1 MAPIV
6 LSEHLNT
13 TRKQPVQTTDNP
25 SNRRWPTGLRKL
37 ICATL
42 FPYCALASFTALAEE
57 NNDSAGMTEMSDT
70 MQTDGMSDTPT
81 SSAPRS
87 IPNPAAQRAA
97 ALAQEQS
104 PETEIIWLETDKET
118 QLGLFMPSGITESY
132 GGIILFHGSM
142 ATPDWPDIIR
152 PLRLSLSDQGWAT
165 LSVALPDPNPAP
177 VPERNMQPSAPS
189 NSGDGTDTDPAADAE
204 LTDATETEASEA
216 AMTESAMQDE
226 TMANSMAKEE
236 STPKEPYIDQ
246 LTRIAIA
253 ASTQLTDRE
262 QNRQIIIG
270 VGTGAVWAA
279 AYIAYAQDDQNIR
292 LLMIDPRQPEDP
304 EAPQLSELIPL
315 LDSETVLDLYFENSE
330 LSKAQAR
337 QRLRL
342 SKRSKLPDY
351 RQIKINQRPDDSK
364 REQQWLAKKVRGI
377 LKTNIIDAD
386 FARTTEGRLE
396 AEKAMQLMPGG

>member
-13 TRKQPVQTTDNP
+13 TRKQPVQTTEN
-25 SNRRWPTGLRKL
+25 SLTHRWPTGLRQL
-37 ICATL
+37 ICGSL
-42 FPYCALASFTALAEE
+42 LSYCAFIPFTAQAEE
-57 NNDSAGMTEMSDT
+57 NNGAAGMTEMSDT
-70 MQTDGMSDTPT
+70 QQGDSMSEAGETKRV
-81 SSAPRS
+81 PRS

-104 PETEIIWLETDKET
+104 PETEIIWLKTDKET
-118 QLGLFMPSGITESY
+118 QLSLFMPSGITESY

-152 PLRLSLSDQGWAT
+152 PLRLTLSDQGWAT

-177 VPERNMQPSAPS
+177 VPERMMQASVPSG
-189 NSGDGTDTDPAADAE
+189 SGDGTETGSADDTGLAEAA
-204 LTDATETEASEA
+204 ATEA
-216 AMTESAMQDE
+216 AMTESAMSGD
-226 TMANSMAKEE
+226 TMTNSMAKEE
-236 STPKEPYIDQ
+236 SPPKEPYIDQ

-270 VGTGAVWAA
+270 IGTGAVWAA
-279 AYIAYAQDDQNIR
+279 AYIAQAQDEQNIR
-292 LLMIDPRQPEDP
+292 LLMIDPRQPDDP
-304 EAPQLSELIPL
+304 SAPQLSELIPL

-330 LSKAQAR
+330 FSKAQAR
-337 QRLRL
+337 HRLRL
-342 SKRSKLPDY
+342 SMRSKLPDY

-386 FARTTEGRLE
+386 FARTTKGRLE
-396 AEKAMQLMPGG
+396 TEKAMQLMPGG